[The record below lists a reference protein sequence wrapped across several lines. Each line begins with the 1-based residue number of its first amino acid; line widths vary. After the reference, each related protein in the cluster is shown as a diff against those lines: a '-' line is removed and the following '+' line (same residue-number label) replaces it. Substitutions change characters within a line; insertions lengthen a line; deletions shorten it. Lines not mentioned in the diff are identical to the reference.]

1 MEPPNNGHS
10 GDRPLVYCREV
21 VPISEVKPCMLQLV
35 GGNQFELQT
44 TVCPFHRGCLLL
56 GVSIIGSSTVCNNYV
71 QGEKALEQDCRL
83 FIA

>member
-10 GDRPLVYCREV
+10 GDRPVVHCREV
-21 VPISEVKPCMLQLV
+21 VPISEVMPCMLQLV

-44 TVCPFHRGCLLL
+44 TSSCLLL

-71 QGEKALEQDCRL
+71 QGEKALEQD
-83 FIA
+83 

>member
-10 GDRPLVYCREV
+10 GDRPLVHCREV

-44 TVCPFHRGCLLL
+44 TSSCLLL
-56 GVSIIGSSTVCNNYV
+56 GVSIIGSSNNYV
-71 QGEKALEQDCRL
+71 QGEKALEQV
-83 FIA
+83 